1 MDFSA
6 DHIGF
11 VAAAYALTG
20 AVLVGMILA
29 VVADL
34 RAQRSAL
41 AQLEDGHTGRRRRA
55 ARTEEPST
63 AKAEEPST

>member
-11 VAAAYALTG
+11 VAAAYALTF
-20 AVLVGMILA
+20 AVLIGLIFV

-41 AQLEDGHTGRRRRA
+41 ARLEGAEGPRRRRA
-55 ARTEEPST
+55 A
-63 AKAEEPST
+63 KAEEPAA